1 MDECLCS
8 RLGEC
13 GTEAG
18 NVTEVEKGCFGNIID
33 MGLVGEGGIQDD
45 TKVADF
51 IGGGD
56 GGSVNVEGEI
66 YGGAGEGIRTNDE
79 DFGFI
84 AVEFEEVVLHPSFNI
99 SQAGGESGVG
109 GSSDGFGG
117 EVQLG
122 VVGITVKMEAM
133 AAEDLTK
140 GENVDDNRRGPS
152 TEP

>member
-1 MDECLCS
+1 MDECLS
-8 RLGEC
+8 SSLGEC
-13 GTEAG
+13 GTEAC
-18 NVTEVEKGCFGNIID
+18 NVTEVKKGSFCDVVD
-33 MGLVGEGGIQDD
+33 MGLVGEGGVHDD

-56 GGSVNVEGEI
+56 SGAVNVEGEMLS
-66 YGGAGEGIRTNDE
+66 GAGEGIRTNDE

-84 AVEFEEVVLHPSFNI
+84 AVEFEEVVLHPGLNI

-122 VVGITVKMEAM
+122 VVGTTVEMEAV

-140 GENVDDNRRGPS
+140 GENVYD
-152 TEP
+152 E